1 MIIVNYGGGTNST
14 ALLVEAHRRGL
25 RPDVIVFSDTG
36 NEMPHT
42 YAYLETMA
50 AWCARVRFP
59 VIDIVRWE
67 RKDGSFITIEE
78 SCLAAEDMPSKAYGY
93 AGCTS
98 KWKQQPIDKFIKN
111 HPMVLEAWARGQTL
125 DRWIGYDADEP
136 VRAERAMAKNP
147 QPLKSSTK
155 TGKNGKP
162 KTPKL
167 LRKLHVIQDRLGLAH
182 TEVLGFGAAM
192 VRWRAELLA
201 WDMGREECVAVIER
215 AGLPQPGK
223 SSCFFCPSMKKHE
236 IDWLAEH
243 HPDLLARALRIE
255 DRALARNAE
264 SGRVTSIAGLGRN
277 FSWRAYIEKQAE
289 ALAAG
294 EIVEPE
300 CGCYDGG
307 GD

>member
-14 ALLVEAHRRGL
+14 ALLIEAHRRGL

-67 RKDGSFITIEE
+67 RKDGSFVTIEE
-78 SCLAAEDMPSKAYGY
+78 SCLTAGDMPSKAYGY

-111 HPMVLEAWARGQTL
+111 HPMVLEAWARGQTV

-136 VRAERAMAKNP
+136 SRAERMMSKNP
-147 QPLKSSTK
+147 QPLVPAKIGKKS
-155 TGKNGKP
+155 
-162 KTPKL
+162 KL
-167 LRKLHVIQDRLGLAH
+167 LRRLNVIQDRLGLAH
-182 TEVLGFGAAM
+182 TEVIGAGADM
-192 VRWRAELLA
+192 VRWRADLLA
-201 WDMGREECVAVIER
+201 WDMGREECIAAIKR
-215 AGLPQPGK
+215 ADQPLPGK

-236 IDWLAEH
+236 IDWLADR

-255 DRALARNAE
+255 DQALAKNAE
-264 SGRVTSIAGLGRN
+264 TGRITSIAGLGRN
-277 FSWRAYIEKQAE
+277 FSWRGYIEKRA
-289 ALAAG
+289 ADLAAR

-307 GD
+307 EG